1 MSISK
6 ISVFVYNNNTAEVI
20 LDGKRL
26 YTDKATAYSFVLCAR
41 KDMKEMFYNKAY
53 NGDESYIFVK

>member
-1 MSISK
+1 MSINKVS
-6 ISVFVYNNNTAEVI
+6 IFIYNNNNAEVI
-20 LDGKRL
+20 LDGKSL
-26 YTDKATAYSFVLCAR
+26 YTNKETAYSFVLCAR

>member
-1 MSISK
+1 MTISK
-6 ISVFVYNNNTAEVI
+6 ISVFVYNNGNAEVI
-20 LDGKRL
+20 LDGRTL
-26 YTDKATAYSFVLCAR
+26 YTNKETAYSFVLCAR

>member
-1 MSISK
+1 MSINKMS
-6 ISVFVYNNNTAEVI
+6 IFVYNNGNAEVI
-20 LDGKRL
+20 IDGKTL
-26 YTDKATAYSFVLCAR
+26 YTNKATAYGFVLCAR